1 MFLEGKIKK
10 YNSDRGFGFIE
21 LNNGQADVF
30 FHIKD
35 FPKLGGEPKVGET
48 IKFLMVEDHGK
59 FRAANMVRL
68 DLKPDHQN
76 PSAAQHQPFESN
88 ISNAYSKPKH
98 KKGITFT
105 VIGLIVIAILLALI
119 FQKYQSYQ
127 QAQQLKTIQLIE
139 EQKQIIAHQREAIG
153 DFPEVK
159 RSEKTTDSIKTNT
172 GSSAS
177 SQQPIAAKAQ
187 FNCDGRIHCSQMR
200 SYDEALFF
208 LRNCPNTQMDGD
220 GDGVP
225 CERQFGR

>member
-59 FRAANMVRL
+59 FRAANIVRL

-76 PSAAQHQPFESN
+76 PSAAQQRFEPNNSN
-88 ISNAYSKPKH
+88 TYSKTKN
-98 KKGITFT
+98 KKGIIFT
-105 VIGLIVIAILLALI
+105 AAGLIVIAILLALI

-127 QAQQLKTIQLIE
+127 QAQQLKTTQLIE

-153 DFPEVK
+153 DLPEVK
-159 RSEKTTDSIKTNT
+159 RSEKTTDAIKTNT

-177 SQQPIAAKAQ
+177 SQQPIVTNAQ
-187 FNCDGRIHCSQMR
+187 FSCDGRIHCSQMR

-208 LRNCPNTQMDGD
+208 LRNCPNTQMDGN

>member
-59 FRAANMVRL
+59 FRAANIVRL

-76 PSAAQHQPFESN
+76 PSAAQQQFEPNNSN
-88 ISNAYSKPKH
+88 TYSKTKN
-98 KKGITFT
+98 KKGIIFT
-105 VIGLIVIAILLALI
+105 VAGLIVIAILLALI

-127 QAQQLKTIQLIE
+127 QAKHLKTTQLIE

-153 DFPEVK
+153 DLPEVK
-159 RSEKTTDSIKTNT
+159 RSAKTTDSIKTNS
-172 GSSAS
+172 GSSTP

-187 FNCDGRIHCSQMR
+187 FSSVVMVEFIAHKCVLMMRLCS
-200 SYDEALFF
+200 F
-208 LRNCPNTQMDGD
+208 
-220 GDGVP
+220 
-225 CERQFGR
+225 

>member
-48 IKFLMVEDHGK
+48 IKFLVVEDHGK
-59 FRAANMVRL
+59 FRAANIVRL
-68 DLKPDHQN
+68 DLKPEHQN
-76 PSAAQHQPFESN
+76 LGAVQQQFEPNNSH
-88 ISNAYSKPKH
+88 AYSKTKD

-105 VIGLIVIAILLALI
+105 VVGLIVIAILLALF

-127 QAQQLKTIQLIE
+127 QAQQLKTIRLIE

-153 DFPEVK
+153 DLPEVK
-159 RSEKTTDSIKTNT
+159 RSEKTKDAIKTNT

-187 FNCDGRIHCSQMR
+187 FSCDGRIHCSQMR

-208 LRNCPNTQMDGD
+208 LRNCPNTQMDGNND
-220 GDGVP
+220 GEP

>member
-59 FRAANMVRL
+59 FRAANIIRL
-68 DLKPDHQN
+68 DLKPEHQN
-76 PSAAQHQPFESN
+76 LGAVQQQFEPN
-88 ISNAYSKPKH
+88 NSNAYSKTKD

-105 VIGLIVIAILLALI
+105 VVGLIVIAILLALI

-127 QAQQLKTIQLIE
+127 QAQQLKTIRLIE

-153 DFPEVK
+153 DLPEVK
-159 RSEKTTDSIKTNT
+159 RSEKTTDAIKTNT

-187 FNCDGRIHCSQMR
+187 FSCDGRIHCSQMR

-208 LRNCPNTQMDGD
+208 LRNCPNTQMDGNND
-220 GDGVP
+220 GEP

>member
-1 MFLEGKIKK
+1 M
-10 YNSDRGFGFIE
+10 
-21 LNNGQADVF
+21 F

-35 FPKLGGEPKVGET
+35 FPKLGGEPKEGET

-59 FRAANMVRL
+59 FRAANIVRL
-68 DLKPDHQN
+68 DLKPEHQN
-76 PSAAQHQPFESN
+76 PSATQYQKFEPKN
-88 ISNAYSKPKH
+88 SNAYSKTKH

-105 VIGLIVIAILLALI
+105 VAGFIVIAILLALI

-153 DFPEVK
+153 DLPEVK
-159 RSEKTTDSIKTNT
+159 RLEKATDAIKTNS

-187 FNCDGRIHCSQMR
+187 FSCDGRTHCSQMR

-208 LRNCPNTQMDGD
+208 LRNCPNTKMDGNND
-220 GDGVP
+220 GEP

>member
-59 FRAANMVRL
+59 FRAANIVRL
-68 DLKPDHQN
+68 DLKPEHQN
-76 PSAAQHQPFESN
+76 LGAVQQQFEPNNS
-88 ISNAYSKPKH
+88 SAYSKTKD

-105 VIGLIVIAILLALI
+105 VVGLIVIATLLALI
-119 FQKYQSYQ
+119 FQKYQSYR

-153 DFPEVK
+153 DLPEVK
-159 RSEKTTDSIKTNT
+159 LSAKTTDAIKTNS
-172 GSSAS
+172 GSSAL
-177 SQQPIAAKAQ
+177 SQQPIVTNAQ
-187 FNCDGRIHCSQMR
+187 FRCDGRQYCSEMR
-200 SYDEALFF
+200 SLEEARWFV
-208 LRNCPNTQMDGD
+208 RNCTNTKMDGD
-220 GDGVP
+220 NDGEP
-225 CERQFGR
+225 CENDSRWR